1 MKAMR
6 ISANLQYHKIEESN
20 ALGSPGMISFINLYF
35 SWLLINIYEKIHA
48 YTHKKKSAAYTDMY
62 FSICMDRQHG

>member
-20 ALGSPGMISFINLYF
+20 ALGSPGMISFIN
-35 SWLLINIYEKIHA
+35 I
-48 YTHKKKSAAYTDMY
+48 
-62 FSICMDRQHG
+62 